1 MDRGLFSQFRSRF
14 PKDSG
19 TLFLE
24 TPDEHRV
31 TYGDLE
37 TITARVANALT
48 GLGVKVG
55 DRVAVHTEK
64 SVEGLFLYLGAV
76 RAGAVLL
83 PLNTSYTP
91 AELDYFL
98 GDAEPALVVCD
109 PGETEAIRPLAR
121 KHGISAVETLGRR
134 GEGTLWPK
142 VEAAASALA
151 EVPLAADDLAT
162 ILYTSGTTGRSK
174 GAMIT
179 QENLASNAAALCDI
193 WRFTAADRL
202 LHVLPIYHVHGL
214 FVATNTI
221 LMAGASMIYCD
232 RFDAAEAMKL
242 LPRATAFMGVPTYYF
257 RLLARPDF
265 GREATAGIRLF
276 TSGSAPLSP
285 ETHREFH
292 EKTGHFIL
300 ERYGMTETEMITS
313 NPYDRER
320 RPGTVGFPLPG
331 VTIRIADPESAKVL
345 PDGEVGQVEV
355 KGPNVFKGYWR
366 NPEKTAAEF
375 RPDGWF
381 MTGDLG
387 MIDGDGYLSLV
398 GRAKDLIIS
407 GGLNIY
413 PAELE
418 ALIDAVPGVA
428 ESAVIGLPHADF
440 GEAVTAVVA
449 LKPGAAV
456 DEAAVLAAF
465 DGQVARFKQPKRVLF
480 REGLP
485 RNTMGKI
492 QKAALRTEYAATYA
506 AGR

>member
-1 MDRGLFSQFRSRF
+1 MNQNLYARFAAHFPADRGR
-14 PKDSG
+14 
-19 TLFLE
+19 LFLE
-24 TPDEHRV
+24 TPDGRRLSYADVEALS
-31 TYGDLE
+31 G
-37 TITARVANALT
+37 RVANALKA
-48 GLGVKVG
+48 LGVKVG

-64 SVEGLFLYLGAV
+64 SVEGLLLYLGAV
-76 RAGAVLL
+76 RSGAVLL

-109 PGETEAIRPLAR
+109 PGETDAIQPLAT
-121 KHGISAVETLGRR
+121 KHKVGAVETLGRK
-134 GEGTLWPK
+134 GDGTLWPK
-142 VEAAASALA
+142 VMAAPAEAPVA
-151 EVPLAADDLAT
+151 ELGKDDLAT

-179 QENLASNAAALCDI
+179 HENLASNAEALCEI
-193 WRFTAADRL
+193 WRFTDRDRL
-202 LHVLPIYHVHGL
+202 LHVLPIFHVHGL

-221 LMAGASMIYCD
+221 LMAGGSMIYCE
-232 RFDAAEAMKL
+232 RFDAAETMRL

-265 GREATAGIRLF
+265 GKDVTAGIRLF

-331 VTIRIADPESAKVL
+331 VSIRIADPETGRLLA
-345 PDGEVGQVEV
+345 DGEVGQVEV

-375 RPDGWF
+375 RPDGYF

-387 MIDGDGYLSLV
+387 LIDGDGYLSLV

-407 GGLNIY
+407 GGLNVY

-456 DEAAVLAAF
+456 GEDVVLAAF

-480 REGLP
+480 RDGLP

-492 QKAALRTEYAATYA
+492 QKAALRAEYAGTYK
-506 AGR
+506 GP